1 MTDTTPL
8 TGSTPSPELRS
19 VTDVPLATPPPPLEH
34 KSDDTIR
41 REDIE
46 AKLRE
51 LQGEVTEVGRSVG
64 NYAIAVGVFAAF
76 GVVALAFRF
85 GKRRERKRTTI
96 VEVRRV

>member
-1 MTDTTPL
+1 MTETPPL
-8 TGSTPSPELRS
+8 TGTMPEPELRS
-19 VTDVPLATPPPPLEH
+19 VTEVPPAIPTLPTDH
-34 KSDDTIR
+34 KGGDTIR

-51 LQGEVTEVGRSVG
+51 LHGEVVEVGRSVG
-64 NYAIAVGVFAAF
+64 NYAIALGVFAAV
-76 GVVALAFRF
+76 GVVALAFRL